1 MAQSSRKNGKCI
13 SKMNTNDT
21 GSLIYLGVLG
31 AILIFSFFSWK
42 NSFSKFVQF
51 GLIWFIIFL
60 LAILLALIW
69 ENHLDKKANGV
80 NLNNGKN
87 ELVFTRSIDGHF
99 YINLDINNYQIDF
112 LVDTGASSIILSNN
126 DGKKLGFDTEALS
139 YWKSASTANGEI
151 LISPVILDQIKMGPI
166 RFSNVKAFISQKNMK
181 KSLLGM
187 SFINRF
193 KKLEINQSKMTVGI

>member
-1 MAQSSRKNGKCI
+1 
-13 SKMNTNDT
+13 MNTNDT

-31 AILIFSFFSWK
+31 AILIFSFLSWK
-42 NSFSKFVQF
+42 NSFSKFIRF
-51 GLIWFIIFL
+51 GLIWFVIFL
-60 LAILLALIW
+60 LAILSALIW
-69 ENHLDKKANGV
+69 ENHLDKKANGD
-80 NLNNGKN
+80 NFNSGQN
-87 ELVFTRSIDGHF
+87 ELVLKRSRNGHF
-99 YINLDINNYQIDF
+99 YINLKINNYQIDF

-151 LISPVILDQIKMGPI
+151 LISPIILDEIRMGPI
-166 RFSNVKAFISQKNMK
+166 RYSNVKAFISQKNME

-193 KKLEINQSKMTVGI
+193 KKLEINQSKMTIGI

>member
-1 MAQSSRKNGKCI
+1 
-13 SKMNTNDT
+13 MNSNDT

-31 AILIFSFFSWK
+31 AILIFSFLSWK
-42 NSFSKFVQF
+42 NSFSKFIRF

-60 LAILLALIW
+60 FAILLALIW

-80 NLNNGKN
+80 NLNNGQN
-87 ELVFTRSIDGHF
+87 ELVFTRSRDGHF

-166 RFSNVKAFISQKNMK
+166 RFSNVKAFISQKNME